1 MRDGQRIILMRGLR
15 QGAYGL
21 LAVVLAIALTRD
33 GFSPA
38 AIGALVAVS
47 LVGDFLGTLVI
58 GHSADRWGRRRTLV
72 ILALLMALT
81 GLIFGFIHW
90 YPLLLVAAFCGTLGT
105 SASETAP
112 FLPIEQAM
120 LGSRGTGAERTTRFA
135 RYNLVAS
142 IAGACGALIA
152 GLPAVLAREWV
163 ALRHPADARVL
174 PVCAGGGDCGDPG
187 GASFVRRRGVG
198 RRAARTR

>member
-1 MRDGQRIILMRGLR
+1 MRGLR

-21 LAVVLAIALTRD
+21 LAVVLAIALSRE

-58 GHSADRWGRRRTLV
+58 GHNADRWGRRRTLV

-81 GLIFGFIHW
+81 GLIFGLF
-90 YPLLLVAAFCGTLGT
+90 PLVSAVAMAAFCGTLGT

-120 LGSRGTGAERTTRFA
+120 LGSRGRRAPNAQRDSRATISSPR
-135 RYNLVAS
+135 S
-142 IAGACGALIA
+142 
-152 GLPAVLAREWV
+152 LARV
-163 ALRHPADARVL
+163 AR
-174 PVCAGGGDCGDPG
+174 
-187 GASFVRRRGVG
+187 
-198 RRAARTR
+198 